1 MAGGVTKQ
9 HGFRCNNWM
18 QPILR
23 RRRFDMERIRIIIA
37 IVLVLSALKKF
48 EDVLAQYREN
58 VEASR
63 FNIKDCSL
71 ILGTTRRQ
79 APLSPSGQRPGSAL
93 RSRFMAEGL

>member
-1 MAGGVTKQ
+1 
-9 HGFRCNNWM
+9 M
-18 QPILR
+18 QPILG

-79 APLSPSGQRPGSAL
+79 ASPSPSEQRPGSAL